1 MGFSTFRGGAH
12 PYEGKAL
19 SENKPIGKIDPGD
32 ELVFSMSQHIGAPAT
47 PVVQV
52 GDVVKM
58 GQKIGEASG
67 FISANIVSSVSGTV
81 KKIEPRLL
89 SSGAKATCVV
99 IENDKQYTPIDGL
112 GEERDYKSLSKEE
125 IRQIIKEAGIVGMGG
140 AGFPTNVKVTPK
152 NEDQIDHVIING
164 AECEPYLTSDYRL
177 MLERPE
183 ELIEGLRVVL
193 SLFDN
198 AKGVIAIEDNKP
210 EAIEKLSYLTES
222 DPNIS
227 VKRLKTKYPQ
237 GAERQIIYVT
247 TGRRLHAKLLP
258 ADVGCIVDNVQTIL
272 AIYDAVVKQTP
283 SMTRVMTLTGEAM
296 AEPQNYLVR
305 FGTSH
310 AEVLEAGGGLKPEG
324 AAKLISGG
332 PMMGMAMFD
341 LDTPITKTSS
351 SILAMSKDEVAANAP
366 SNCIRC
372 GRCATVCPCHLV
384 PQMMAQAGER
394 NDLDAFQALNG
405 MECYECGTCTFVCP
419 AKRRLTQEFKRCR
432 QAVMAINRKK
442 QAEAAA
448 KKKEEEEKAKS
459 ETDAVKAEAEAA
471 KAEADAAK
479 AEAEKAKAEAEAA
492 KAEAEKA
499 KAEAE
504 AAKAE
509 AEAAKGGKEDA

>member
-1 MGFSTFRGGAH
+1 MVKEVSTVGFSTFRGGAH

-19 SENKPIGKIDPGD
+19 SENKPIGKVDPGD

-58 GQKIGEASG
+58 GQRIGEASG

-99 IENDKQYTPIDGL
+99 IENDKQYTPIEGL

-125 IRQIIKEAGIVGMGG
+125 IRQIIKDAGIVGMGG

-258 ADVGCIVDNVQTIL
+258 ADVGCIVDNVQTML

-296 AEPQNYLVR
+296 ADPQNYLVR

-310 AEVLEAGGGLKPEG
+310 AEVLEAAGGLKPEG

-341 LDTPITKTSS
+341 LNTPITKTSS
-351 SILAMSKDEVAANAP
+351 SILAMSADEVAANEP
-366 SNCIRC
+366 TNCIRC

-394 NDLDAFQALNG
+394 NDLESFQALNG

-419 AKRRLTQEFKRCR
+419 AKRRLTQTFKMCR

-448 KKKEEEEKAKS
+448 KKKAEEEKNKS
-459 ETDAVKAEAEAA
+459 ELDI
-471 KAEADAAK
+471 AK

-509 AEAAKGGKEDA
+509 AEAAKSGKEDA